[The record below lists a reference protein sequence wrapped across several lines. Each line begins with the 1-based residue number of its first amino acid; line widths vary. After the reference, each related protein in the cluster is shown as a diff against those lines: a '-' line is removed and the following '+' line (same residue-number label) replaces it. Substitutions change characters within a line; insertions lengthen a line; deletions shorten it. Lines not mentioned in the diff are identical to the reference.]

1 MSIQQTKGI
10 VLRTVKYGETSVIVS
25 IFTELFGV
33 QSYIVNGVRTT
44 GKSSSK
50 AVMLQPSA
58 ILDLQVYHNEL
69 KNLQRIKEYKWS
81 CLYARVLTDVTRN
94 AVAMYMVELL
104 QKGLKQP
111 EKNPDLFQ
119 FTEDAFIHL
128 DKADAAVTANYP
140 IYFCLHLAQFFG
152 FRLQDNYSDKNNI
165 LDLKEGS
172 FTDHTP
178 SHPYYADSNL
188 SKAVSQILKAQHPE
202 ELAQIKLNK
211 NIRREILLTMQTYYA
226 LHIQE
231 FGIMKTLP
239 VLHTIL
245 SE

>member
-10 VLRTVKYGETSVIVS
+10 VLKTIKYGETSVIVS
-25 IFTELFGV
+25 IFTELFGA

-50 AVMLQPSA
+50 AVMLQPSG
-58 ILDLQVYHNEL
+58 ILDLEVYHNEL

-81 CLYARVLTDVTRN
+81 YLYARVLTDVTRN

-104 QKGLKQP
+104 QKCLKQP
-111 EKNPDLFQ
+111 ESNPDLFH

-128 DKADAAVTANYP
+128 DKADSAVTANFP
-140 IYFCLHLAQFFG
+140 IYFSLHLAQFFG
-152 FRLQDNYSDKNNI
+152 FRLHDNYSDRDHI

-172 FTDHTP
+172 FIDHIP
-178 SHPYYADSNL
+178 AHPYYSDGGIG
-188 SKAVSQILKAQHPE
+188 KAISQILKAQHPD

-211 NIRREILLTMQTYYA
+211 NIRREVLLTMQSYYA

-231 FGIMKTLP
+231 FGVMKTLP

-245 SE
+245 SD